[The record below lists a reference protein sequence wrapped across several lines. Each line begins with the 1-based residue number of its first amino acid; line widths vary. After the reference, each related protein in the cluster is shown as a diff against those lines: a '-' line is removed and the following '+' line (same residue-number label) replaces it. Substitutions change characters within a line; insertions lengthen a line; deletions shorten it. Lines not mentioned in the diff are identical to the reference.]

1 MENTPS
7 STPIRIEGKHFFK
20 GDSRFLV
27 RGVVHQPHDTHQRSP
42 TGGYRPNNALKDEL
56 FQRLEHEVGL
66 FTDLG
71 VNTIYVYSVD
81 NTQPHDRSMKFLAD
95 AGIYVFTSLT
105 TPHCC
110 ISRFAPL
117 ESYQPA
123 TLLEM
128 FKTIDLMTQYP
139 NTLGV
144 LVSQH
149 LINDAGSESLC
160 APVLA
165 AVVRDLK
172 RYMRLKRDLTGQRIL
187 PLGYGA
193 AAAGERD
200 RRVLEYL
207 TSRDEK
213 SRIDFWAGAHYT
225 WAGSSDGDAS
235 GYRDVSD
242 RYKDAKIPLFLCEY
256 GSRPGRGL
264 PRSFDETRALYSPE
278 MTQVFSGGCV
288 YEMWQGTN
296 DYGLVQLIPKVEES
310 GNVPGSRARHAQRA
324 RDAYQGEIL
333 ETRETPWG
341 ELQLYE
347 DFRNYKARL
356 QEAER
361 MSSAED
367 RGVQNA
373 AATPSDSDTRHEEAP
388 ADPQDSALSAH
399 VPETCIDWAG
409 IEAALRAGESFDDI
423 YLDLSKQP
431 GKCRVAESGL
441 GWKPAGGSGGQTFT
455 LDKQDIQSASW
466 SRAARGYE
474 LKVFARNAGVVLLD
488 GFRPDDYDA
497 IRKCF
502 QVWFGVELVQRE
514 HALRGWNWGKSELGR
529 NELTFNVRNQPAF
542 EIPYT
547 EISNTNLAGKNEVA
561 VELSLPQDGQDP
573 VDGVNG
579 TKKKGQ
585 KTGGAVDQLTEMR
598 FYIPGTE
605 MRKGRKKNAE
615 EDGEDAQE
623 NGEEEENAANLFY
636 EALMDKAEIGEVAG
650 DTFATFLDILHLT
663 PRGRFDIDLYE

>member
-1 MENTPS
+1 M
-7 STPIRIEGKHFFK
+7 
-20 GDSRFLV
+20 
-27 RGVVHQPHDTHQRSP
+27 
-42 TGGYRPNNALKDEL
+42 
-56 FQRLEHEVGL
+56 
-66 FTDLG
+66 
-71 VNTIYVYSVD
+71 
-81 NTQPHDRSMKFLAD
+81 
-95 AGIYVFTSLT
+95 
-105 TPHCC
+105 
-110 ISRFAPL
+110 
-117 ESYQPA
+117 
-123 TLLEM
+123 
-128 FKTIDLMTQYP
+128 
-139 NTLGV
+139 
-144 LVSQH
+144 
-149 LINDAGSESLC
+149 
-160 APVLA
+160 
-165 AVVRDLK
+165 
-172 RYMRLKRDLTGQRIL
+172 
-187 PLGYGA
+187 
-193 AAAGERD
+193 
-200 RRVLEYL
+200 
-207 TSRDEK
+207 
-213 SRIDFWAGAHYT
+213 
-225 WAGSSDGDAS
+225 
-235 GYRDVSD
+235 
-242 RYKDAKIPLFLCEY
+242 
-256 GSRPGRGL
+256 
-264 PRSFDETRALYSPE
+264 
-278 MTQVFSGGCV
+278 
-288 YEMWQGTN
+288 
-296 DYGLVQLIPKVEES
+296 
-310 GNVPGSRARHAQRA
+310 AR
-324 RDAYQGEIL
+324 
-333 ETRETPWG
+333 
-341 ELQLYE
+341 
-347 DFRNYKARL
+347 
-356 QEAER
+356 
-361 MSSAED
+361 
-367 RGVQNA
+367 
-373 AATPSDSDTRHEEAP
+373 
-388 ADPQDSALSAH
+388 
-399 VPETCIDWAG
+399 
-409 IEAALRAGESFDDI
+409 ESFDDI

-615 EDGEDAQE
+615 DDGEEAQE

-663 PRGRFDIDLYE
+663 PRGRFDIDLYEKSFRLRGKTYDYKISYDNAKRFFILPKPDDVHQLLCIGLDPPLRQGQTRYPFIVMQFKRDEEVNIELNMTEEDLKEKYAGKLQARYEASIGTVIARIFHGLTGKKLFQPSHDFSSHHQQSGVKCSIKANEGHLYCLDRAFLFVPKPATYISFDHVAAITMSRVGGAVSASRTFDITVTLKNGAGEHQFSNINREEQAPLENFFKIKNIKTKNEMDVENSMLSAALNGDADLGSSDDEEVVNAARGSAGEDDEDESVDEDFQADSDSDVAEEFDSDAKSSGGEESGSDEEMEDADADAGDGDDSDTAEKVERPKKKAKTGK